1 MMPPMIPMI
10 IIIVMAGIV
19 VVAIIGPTG
28 LVIVCRIVIAVV
40 IGVVIPG
47 PAAKR
52 HAESLRLRIVLG
64 HRQQSQYRQCEDKK
78 SFHCRTFLIIRRDNH
93 RSYSAKDRTRGC

>member
-1 MMPPMIPMI
+1 MIPMI
-10 IIIVMAGIV
+10 IIIVMTGIV

-28 LVIVCRIVIAVV
+28 VVIVSRIVIAVV

-52 HAESLRLRIVLG
+52 HAESLRLRIVLA
-64 HRQQSQYRQCEDKK
+64 HRQQSQ
-78 SFHCRTFLIIRRDNH
+78 
-93 RSYSAKDRTRGC
+93 

>member
-1 MMPPMIPMI
+1 MIPMI

-19 VVAIIGPTG
+19 VVAIIGPAG
-28 LVIVCRIVIAVV
+28 VVIVSWIVIAVVIAVV

-52 HAESLRLRIVLG
+52 HAESLRLRIVLA
-64 HRQQSQYRQCEDKK
+64 HRQQSQ
-78 SFHCRTFLIIRRDNH
+78 
-93 RSYSAKDRTRGC
+93 